1 MAGAG
6 FRSWADEEPLYAA
19 DLMQYLMEQSVMVF
33 ASTSARD
40 AAISVPTEGMIS
52 YTKDDNVIRYFDGTL
67 WNAIG
72 EITGG
77 SGISVSE
84 STSSFTISLN
94 VDAKGDLLV
103 GTANDTVARLP
114 IGADGQFL
122 GADSSTSTGVSW
134 VDGFSWSDPLD
145 YQDNVNADKTITGS
159 DSGQIIYV
167 NTSLGDV
174 NIFFQRDVEDPTMKP
189 GMQFLFV
196 IVGGSNDLIF
206 QGTNGASVLAKGGY
220 TSATGAGS
228 VVTALYYQPTDVY
241 YLVGDLG

>member
-77 SGISVSE
+77 SGINASE
-84 STSSFTISLN
+84 STSSITLSLD
-94 VDAKGDLLV
+94 VDAKGDILV
-103 GTANDTVARLP
+103 GTANDTVAKVPVGTDDYVLT
-114 IGADGQFL
+114 
-122 GADSSTSTGVSW
+122 ADSTQASGVAWKEAFNFGSPLTSSTINSTPYTVPSSEAGYVYW
-134 VDGFSWSDPLD
+134 VDTSAGDITIAFNPTSADAGLTTNL
-145 YQDNVNADKTITGS
+145 QFMFVNMGANN
-159 DSGQIIYV
+159 IIFTA
-167 NTSLGDV
+167 NA
-174 NIFFQRDVEDPTMKP
+174 
-189 GMQFLFV
+189 
-196 IVGGSNDLIF
+196 
-206 QGTNGASVLAKGGY
+206 GASVSSKYGFTTAR
-220 TSATGAGS
+220 GAYAA
-228 VVTALYYQPTDVY
+228 VTAIYYWNTDKY
-241 YLVGDLG
+241 ILVGDLG